1 MPLSR
6 QLCQLGQYLM
16 HPIPQS
22 LLPLGYIF
30 QVGVINAPGLMHAAG
45 QPVEVV
51 AAPAHQGD
59 QLLQLRQFQTH
70 HIGMNFKSGAQ
81 AQLIFR
87 TVKLKTDSLT
97 WLEKNLPRL
106 AFD

>member
-1 MPLSR
+1 MQSARAGPPSQPGRMPLSR

-45 QPVEVV
+45 QLVEVV
-51 AAPAHQGD
+51 AAPAH
-59 QLLQLRQFQTH
+59 RETSSFS
-70 HIGMNFKSGAQ
+70 SGSSR
-81 AQLIFR
+81 R
-87 TVKLKTDSLT
+87 TT
-97 WLEKNLPRL
+97 
-106 AFD
+106 